1 MLDQAALKTN
11 YAAHLAW
18 LSGEY
23 GKVLN
28 AHGLDGVVIH
38 SGAPKPRSIFD
49 DQFWQL
55 RPVPH
60 FHHWLP
66 LETSR
71 SALLIEA
78 GKKPTLF
85 WFNVL
90 DFWEAARKPES
101 DHFWSAFNVKEVAD
115 PAAIRAL
122 LPTGKRLAFIG
133 EEKGDCCQLWGL
145 PETAYNPP
153 EFLRALDQLRV
164 LKTPYE
170 QMCLREA
177 NQRAAVGHRAVQ
189 ELFRRGDCSE
199 FELHLA
205 YLRATGQDDP
215 ETPYKNIVALGK
227 NAATLHHIGYGREK
241 SAAQTLLL
249 DAGAK
254 CLGYDSDI
262 TRTAVR
268 GKGAAAATFAQLV
281 TGLERTQQR
290 LCAEATIGRPFE
302 SLHEQ
307 THDLVADV
315 LREAGVA
322 KASSAD
328 LVASGVTRKFLPHG
342 LGHSLGL
349 QTHDVGCRNVA
360 PKSDNPF
367 LRNTSPIAVGQVF
380 TIEPGIYF
388 IDHLLAELRASPAGK
403 VVDWNLVEA
412 LKPFGGVRV
421 EDDLIVQTSG
431 VENATRAFLPE
442 APAIMVG

>member
-1 MLDQAALKTN
+1 MFDAKVLKET
-11 YAAHLAW
+11 YAAHLKW
-18 LSGEY
+18 LTDAYAKALKQHSF
-23 GKVLN
+23 
-28 AHGLDGVVIH
+28 DGVIIH

-49 DQFWQL
+49 DQFWHL

-71 SALLIEA
+71 SALYLEA
-78 GKKPTLF
+78 GCKPTLY
-85 WFNVL
+85 WFNVV
-90 DFWEAARKPES
+90 DFWEAPRQPES
-101 DHFWSAFNVKEVAD
+101 DHFWSAFDVKEVAS
-115 PAAIRAL
+115 PAAIRDL
-122 LPTGKRLAFIG
+122 LPRGKKLAFIG
-133 EEKGDCCQLWGL
+133 EEKGDCCDTWSL
-145 PETAYNPP
+145 PESAYNPP
-153 EFLRALDQLRV
+153 ELLAALDQLRV

-170 QMCLREA
+170 QHCLREA
-177 NQRAAVGHRAVQ
+177 NRRAAVGHRAVQ
-189 ELFRRGDCSE
+189 ELFRKGDVSE
-199 FELHLA
+199 FDLHLA

-215 ETPYKNIVALGK
+215 ETPYKNIVALGR
-227 NAATLHHIGYGREK
+227 NAATLHHVGYGREK
-241 SAAQTLLL
+241 SGAQTLLL

-268 GKGAAAATFAQLV
+268 GKGAAADAFKLLV
-281 TGLERTQQR
+281 AGLERTQRR
-290 LCAEATIGRPFE
+290 LCADATIGRAFE
-302 SLHEQ
+302 ALHDQ
-307 THDLVADV
+307 THDLVAEA

-322 KASSAD
+322 KASAAE

-360 PKSDNPF
+360 PRGDNPW
-367 LRNTSPIAVGQVF
+367 LRNTTKIAVGQVF

-403 VVDWNLVEA
+403 VVDWTLVDA

-421 EDDLIVQTSG
+421 EDDLIVQATG

-442 APAIMVG
+442 PPAILAA